1 MGRSGI
7 EKPSFVLL
15 LIADAFIQ
23 QMIPDEATAAEGLPD
38 EDLLLHGRVYTELH
52 APGDGHFPISSPS
65 LLVNCFGH
73 GMSIAYKCL

>member
-23 QMIPDEATAAEGLPD
+23 QMIPDEAAAAEGLPD
-38 EDLLLHGRVYTELH
+38 EGLLLHGRVYTELH
-52 APGDGHFPISSPS
+52 APGDCHFPISSFR

>member
-23 QMIPDEATAAEGLPD
+23 QMIPDEAAAAECLPD

-52 APGDGHFPISSPS
+52 APGDG
-65 LLVNCFGH
+65 
-73 GMSIAYKCL
+73 